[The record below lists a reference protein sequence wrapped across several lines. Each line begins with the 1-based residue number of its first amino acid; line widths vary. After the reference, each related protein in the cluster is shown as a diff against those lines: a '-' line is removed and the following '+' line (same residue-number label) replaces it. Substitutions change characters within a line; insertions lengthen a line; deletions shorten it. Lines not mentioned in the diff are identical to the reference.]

1 MDQTLPATWLALGLF
16 GGMLVCLYLGRRI
29 GMRRLARGLSGG
41 GHGAIDNAIF
51 ALFGL
56 LVAFTF
62 SGAAARWDVR
72 RMNIADEANVIGT
85 AYLRLDLLAP
95 EDQPPL
101 RQLFRDYLDARIQVY
116 HRLPD
121 RTASLAAFDHAGALQ
136 HDIWTHVVPATA
148 RAQAHVDAGKLLL
161 PAVNAVFDMM
171 TTRTMAAR
179 THPAPVIFVLLFALG
194 FGCALLAGH
203 AMAAAQ
209 AWSWMH
215 AVAFAFF
222 ITAGTYVILDI
233 EYPRAGFFRLSA
245 YDQVLID
252 LRDQMK

>member
-1 MDQTLPATWLALGLF
+1 VFTPDGKERVVRGNLEIGRTGHLAGLAHRLQF
-16 GGMLVCLYLGRRI
+16 GG
-29 GMRRLARGLSGG
+29 S
-41 GHGAIDNAIF
+41 
-51 ALFGL
+51 
-56 LVAFTF
+56 
-62 SGAAARWDVR
+62 
-72 RMNIADEANVIGT
+72 
-85 AYLRLDLLAP
+85 LDRSAMTP
-95 EDQPPL
+95 Q
-101 RQLFRDYLDARIQVY
+101 
-116 HRLPD
+116 
-121 RTASLAAFDHAGALQ
+121 LAAVKNVYESVNGPLVRVWRID
-136 HDIWTHVVPATA
+136 VPATA